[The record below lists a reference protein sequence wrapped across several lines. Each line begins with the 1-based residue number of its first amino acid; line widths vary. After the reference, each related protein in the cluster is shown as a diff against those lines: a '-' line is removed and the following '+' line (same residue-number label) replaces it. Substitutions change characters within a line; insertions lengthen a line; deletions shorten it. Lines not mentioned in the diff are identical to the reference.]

1 MYTCTL
7 GNNGVGKT
15 EIVLAISDQDKKG
28 SPMASSMNAIQNA
41 DDQQAGDLFLDFA
54 VDQID
59 RCRNSLATITA
70 AAEVAAE
77 RIVSRHGQLLAAG
90 DDSFTME
97 FVWAAGGI
105 AFAKRWKPDLA
116 LNLQQDSAAINT
128 AVPYYQTVD
137 YEDQMYSRGVNSND
151 VILLGYENER
161 LEQANLGAYANE
173 LLAANAC
180 VILFASEAVAR
191 DIQTRYG
198 SRPNLIL
205 ITHEVA
211 DGGIIDVP
219 GWPSKVCSGR
229 SFIQRLNLW
238 VFQTELIGAFLRRGK
253 IPGILLS
260 VTYESPQIHNLP
272 LIHSYRFVPAFDVT
286 PAKEGELG
294 ETYLKAIRQIL
305 TSIIPGQ
312 RQKFRQA
319 TQWMAE
325 AIENGHKVF
334 ALLIHGVN
342 PIDLPG
348 DPNLFTVYVEGD
360 AIYPEL
366 GKACTKD
373 DVALFLGYNWYP
385 PELAETVDAADG
397 KLILCIT
404 TVQNQPPRPVMYGSQ
419 GPLLHVDSL
428 EQLPKHKSH
437 IYIDE
442 KWSEY
447 DAVLKIPDYTVRAAS
462 SSRPVLNVLYWH
474 FVADTVE
481 LLAKRRPS

>member
-1 MYTCTL
+1 
-7 GNNGVGKT
+7 
-15 EIVLAISDQDKKG
+15 
-28 SPMASSMNAIQNA
+28 MASSIDANKET
-41 DDQQAGDLFLDFA
+41 DEQQAGDLFVDFA

-59 RCRNSLATITA
+59 RCRNGLTTITA
-70 AAEVAAE
+70 ASEAAAE
-77 RIVSRHGQLLAAG
+77 RIVSRHGQLLTAG

-116 LNLQQDSAAINT
+116 LNLQEDPSALNT
-128 AVPYYQTVD
+128 AVPYYQTAD
-137 YEDQMYSRGVNSND
+137 YEGQMYSRDVNSND
-151 VILLGYENER
+151 VVLLGYENER
-161 LEQANLGAYANE
+161 LEQAHLEAYTNE

-180 VILFASEAVAR
+180 VILFASEGIAR
-191 DIQTRYG
+191 DVQTRYG
-198 SRPNLIL
+198 SRENLIL
-205 ITHEVA
+205 ITHNVP

-219 GWPSKVCSGR
+219 GWPSKICSGR

-253 IPGILLS
+253 MPGILLS

-286 PAKEGELG
+286 PVKEGELG
-294 ETYLKAIRQIL
+294 ETYLNAIRQIL

-312 RQKFRQA
+312 RQKFRQGA
-319 TQWMAE
+319 QWMAE

-342 PIDLPG
+342 PVDLPG
-348 DPNLFTVYVEGD
+348 DPHLFTVYVEGD
-360 AIYPEL
+360 AMYPEL
-366 GKACTKD
+366 GKVCAKD

-385 PELAETVDAADG
+385 PELVETVDAAEG

-419 GPLLHVDSL
+419 GPLLHVNSL
-428 EQLPKHKSH
+428 EQLPKRNSH
-437 IYIDE
+437 IHIDE

-447 DAVLKIPDYTVRAAS
+447 DAVLKIPDYTVPAAS

-481 LLAKRRPS
+481 LLAKKKLS